1 MIFLLGSLAFAEPQ
15 YVKMKEGDTALF
27 DGRLLNDEA
36 IATMLSQCEF
46 NVDQCEIQNDLNCS
60 IKVAD
65 KQYEYDVLRAEHDAL
80 EIKHKDL
87 IEIKD
92 EEIEILRRQS
102 KPQMSM
108 WAFFGGFIV
117 GTGSSLATYYAV
129 NKISET
135 N

>member
-65 KQYEYDVLRAEHDAL
+65 KQYEYDILDAKYTAL
-80 EIKHKDL
+80 DYKYKNMMA
-87 IEIKD
+87 IKD
-92 EEIEILRRQS
+92 EELKVLRAQS
-102 KPQMSM
+102 RPQRSM
-108 WAFFGGFIV
+108 WAFFGGFVI
-117 GTGSSLATYYAV
+117 GTAASLTTYYAV
-129 NKISET
+129 NQIQE
-135 N
+135 